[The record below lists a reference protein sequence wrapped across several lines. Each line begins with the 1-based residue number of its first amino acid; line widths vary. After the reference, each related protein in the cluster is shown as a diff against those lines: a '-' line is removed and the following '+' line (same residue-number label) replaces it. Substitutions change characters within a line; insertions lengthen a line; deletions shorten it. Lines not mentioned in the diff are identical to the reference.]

1 MSNLMNEW
9 AVENAKRDKRLAAR
23 RAYYAKNKLR
33 IKVRRKE
40 RKEEIRAA
48 EENRQKALSD
58 KLQMVLD
65 LNLEA

>member
-1 MSNLMNEW
+1 MSNLMDEW
-9 AVENAKRDKRLAAR
+9 AAENAKRDKRLAAR
-23 RAYYAKNKLR
+23 RAYHAKNKLR

-40 RKEEIRAA
+40 RQEEIRAA

>member
-33 IKVRRKE
+33 IKVRRKD